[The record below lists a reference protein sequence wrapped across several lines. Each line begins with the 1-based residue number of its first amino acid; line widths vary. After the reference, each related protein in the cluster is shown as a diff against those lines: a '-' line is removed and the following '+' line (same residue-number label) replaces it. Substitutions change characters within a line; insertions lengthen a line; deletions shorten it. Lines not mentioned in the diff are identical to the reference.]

1 MPRKAKASIA
11 DYPLDVQTR
20 TPLAAC
26 ISALLCASPAYAEPE
41 RVWLELRR
49 PDEGFVQRTPL
60 PLLELR
66 GLAGAGASL
75 YHDLVI
81 AIDMSVSTRLPS
93 GVDVDGDGVVG
104 KSDPEV
110 REDNWGS
117 TAPEKL
123 CDDAGDTIAAA
134 EIAATRRLLEIVDPE
149 ITRIALVAF
158 GDTGHLE
165 APLGSSRKEL
175 GKVLDVLATKA
186 GWYGGTNYG
195 AALRTARDELVS
207 AAAQGRTPRRTVL
220 FLSDGFP
227 SMPIPPPSRP
237 REEALAAAQ
246 ELATATARLD
256 AFALGPEA
264 AKGEEVLLSMA
275 AITTGAL
282 TLLETPGDILLH
294 LPAVELSDIVDL
306 RLENA
311 TARKPGRAVR
321 LFPDGSFDG
330 FVALERGANRL
341 RVTAISAKG
350 GRKMLDRTVFYE
362 PAAGGNGDLAL
373 EVERLR
379 KLVRDRTI
387 EVELAA
393 EIKRKARAARERSLE
408 IRPERRP

>member
-1 MPRKAKASIA
+1 
-11 DYPLDVQTR
+11 V
-20 TPLAAC
+20 
-26 ISALLCASPAYAEPE
+26 CAVPAFAEPE

-49 PDEGFVQRTPL
+49 PEEGFVQRTPL

-75 YHDLVI
+75 FHDLVI
-81 AIDMSVSTRLPS
+81 AIDLSVSTRLPS

-165 APLGSSRKEL
+165 APLGSSRAEL
-175 GKVLDVLATKA
+175 VKALDLLATRA

-195 AALRTARDELVS
+195 DALRTAAAELS
-207 AAAQGRTPRRTVL
+207 RAAARGPERRRTAL

-246 ELATATARLD
+246 ALADKSVRLD

-275 AITTGAL
+275 AITAGSL
-282 TLLETPGDILLH
+282 TVLERPGDVLLH

-306 RLENA
+306 ELSNA
-311 TARKPGRAVR
+311 TAGKPGRAVR

-330 FVALERGANRL
+330 FVPLSRGANRL
-341 RVTAISAKG
+341 RVTATSSKG
-350 GRKMLDRTVFYE
+350 GRATLVRTVFYE
-362 PAAGGNGDLAL
+362 PATGGNGDLAL

-379 KLVRDRTI
+379 TLVRDRTI

-408 IRPERRP
+408 IRPERSPATPPSR